1 MNGPTVERQES
12 RTKAFFSNLH
22 RVAISGFFFLLPVF
36 VILIVLTK
44 AWTSLTSIGAR
55 IAGMFGLKSFV
66 GVSGHTIVAGLLL
79 AVLCLVCG
87 CLVRF
92 SFVAAFG
99 NAVER
104 GLAKYI
110 PGYDTYKAMAEEK
123 LQNKVRILPYA
134 SALVKH
140 QDYWRPAYIIEDAHD
155 GNYVV
160 FLPDI
165 PETDKGHVL
174 LAKQDQVKVL
184 SSVTANQLDAS
195 LKKMGKGLLTEY
207 HVHEGLS

>member
-1 MNGPTVERQES
+1 MSQSTLEGRES
-12 RTKAFFSNLH
+12 WMKGFFSNLH
-22 RVAISGFFFLLPVF
+22 RVAISGFVFLLPVF
-36 VILIVLTK
+36 VILIVVTK

-55 IAGMFGLKSFV
+55 IAGIFGVKSIV
-66 GVSGHTIVAGLLL
+66 GVSGHTIFAGLLL
-79 AVLCLVCG
+79 VVLCLVCG
-87 CLVRF
+87 WLVRF
-92 SFVAAFG
+92 SLVAAFG

-104 GLAKYI
+104 GLSKYI

-123 LQNKVRILPYA
+123 LGNKVRILPYA
-134 SALVKH
+134 SALIRH
-140 QDYWRPAYIIEDAHD
+140 QDYWCPAFIIENDHD

-174 LAKQDQVKVL
+174 LAKQDQVRIL
-184 SSVTANQLDAS
+184 SSITANQLEAS

-207 HVHEGLS
+207 HIPKGLL